1 VSQAAKALG
10 YTLVIIGIVLLIY
23 AFTIGALHGHM
34 GACANA
40 KCTAREW
47 DASAYSAIIG
57 WFLILIGPA
66 LIFGEAPEI
75 VKEKV
80 REGGGEA

>member
-1 VSQAAKALG
+1 MSQAAKALG